1 MQKLEA
7 NAWIAFRFRCETG
20 RFRIASPVK
29 NFTWPP
35 KSLYG
40 HRETS
45 PTGFTFTLLML
56 PSPCFAGMEKCIRI
70 SQINNCGLVWTRGTV
85 IKNRDD

>member
-45 PTGFTFTLLML
+45 PIGFTFTLQHCLL
-56 PSPCFAGMEKCIRI
+56 RSVAGHPLEPWGVVDTLRM
-70 SQINNCGLVWTRGTV
+70 
-85 IKNRDD
+85 